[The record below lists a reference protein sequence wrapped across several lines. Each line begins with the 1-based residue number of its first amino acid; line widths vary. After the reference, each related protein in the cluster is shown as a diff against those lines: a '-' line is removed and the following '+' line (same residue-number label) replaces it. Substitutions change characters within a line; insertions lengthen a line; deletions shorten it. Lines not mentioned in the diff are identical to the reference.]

1 MTILAFD
8 IDGTIF
14 DCGDIVGDAFAEGA
28 RVFGE
33 KYSMDLPVHSGADI
47 MSVVGI
53 PTGEIFRRLY
63 PSVPQSRQGELM
75 DLAQEALSDMVRR
88 GGGIL
93 FDGVKPVM
101 KKLYDEGCSIHAA
114 SNGTIEYIAAILETH
129 GLMHYFNQPITV
141 LGGSVTSKSDI
152 VRNIIGHASPGKKV
166 IMIGDRYSDLEAA
179 RNNGIPFIAC
189 AFGHMGESEIEGE
202 RWIAR
207 RFAEIPG
214 LVGRIVGGE

>member
-28 RVFGE
+28 RVFGT
-33 KYSMDLPVHSGADI
+33 KYGMDLPVYSGEEI

-63 PSVPQSRQGELM
+63 PSVTPGRQGELM
-75 DLAQEALSDMVRR
+75 DLAQEALSAMVRG

-101 KKLYDEGCSIHAA
+101 KKLHDECFSIHAA
-114 SNGTIEYIAAILETH
+114 SNGTIDYITAILETH
-129 GLMHYFNQPITV
+129 GLMRYFYQPLTV

-152 VRNIIGHASPGKKV
+152 VRNIIAHASPGETV
-166 IMIGDRYSDLEAA
+166 IMIGDRSSDLEAA

-207 RFAEIPG
+207 RFADIPG
-214 LVGRIVGGE
+214 LVERIVSSE